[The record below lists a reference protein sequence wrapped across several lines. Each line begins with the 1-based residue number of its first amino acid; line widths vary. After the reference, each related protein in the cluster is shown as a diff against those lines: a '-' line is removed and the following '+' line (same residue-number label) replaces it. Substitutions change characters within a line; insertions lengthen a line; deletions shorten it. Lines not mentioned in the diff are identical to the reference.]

1 MVHDL
6 GHSYVRDDVKPSFP
20 IYSKPFKTL
29 FALFMNLSILF
40 QDVIDLK
47 LIQPSLLDKKSLIE
61 MQFKDFHEKL

>member
-1 MVHDL
+1 
-6 GHSYVRDDVKPSFP
+6 
-20 IYSKPFKTL
+20 
-29 FALFMNLSILF
+29 MNLSILF